1 MNAISAKSLY
11 DAWSTEIECIE
22 IIDVRSKKSFQK
34 ARVPGANW
42 IFPQDLKTKLRQSN
56 PNNLVVIV
64 GDADQIDL
72 TNEFENVVLLDGGM
86 SSWLDKKYPST
97 QG

>member
-1 MNAISAKSLY
+1 MDTISAKSLY
-11 DAWSTEIECIE
+11 DVWSTEIECIE

-64 GDADQIDL
+64 GEIDQIDMIE
-72 TNEFENVVLLDGGM
+72 EFQNVVLLDGGM
-86 SSWLDKKYPST
+86 SSWLDNSYPT
-97 QG
+97 TKG